1 MDDEPGGDDEKTEY
15 EYSEDHDDSTSAD
28 NQQRFILA
36 PTPAQLG
43 RAPLQRRLGS
53 LVGGDAN
60 SMFICT
66 LCFLSILFD
75 RTEYQGVFGIFFRST
90 TNC

>member
-1 MDDEPGGDDEKTEY
+1 MDDETAGDDEKVEY
-15 EYSEDHDDSTSAD
+15 EYSEDYDDSTSAD
-28 NQQRFILA
+28 NQQRFVLA

-60 SMFICT
+60 CK
-66 LCFLSILFD
+66 LLYLF
-75 RTEYQGVFGIFFRST
+75 
-90 TNC
+90 